1 MKKIFLLL
9 LVLFSLKGFGQIE
22 STINLPYFTSGGT
35 THALIYSIG
44 HVPGKKYPL
53 LVFLHGSGEAGTA
66 LTKIYNSS
74 TAGGPSYLI
83 EHALWT
89 PGVLNRRTSLL
100 DTFIVCSPQTNNGW
114 SSSGD
119 DLDGYLTY
127 LVANYPVDTTAMY
140 GMGISSGGGGIVE
153 NAAHLNGN
161 EDNNNT
167 SPRRWHLAA
176 IWPLSPA
183 TNIPKQQWANV
194 IVADSVRGWFDG
206 DQNND
211 TYGEYAW
218 DMARILPT
226 PGAATNGFM
235 NIAKLGYARLTGNP
249 GANGLASFNTGHG
262 PWGSLFSQSY
272 RENFTWEGITA
283 NMSHYEWLLLNKRP
297 ASGGGGVP
305 SLPTANAGSD
315 HTVILPIATTVLT
328 GTADPGNTHTLVT
341 TTWTQVGGPGGAT
354 ISSQNSLSTN
364 IVGLSVGTFTF
375 RLTAINEASQ
385 SATDDIDVIVLANNY
400 TSPQITVGG
409 NPTIVLPT
417 SSTSLT
423 SAPLFGGSTQSKI
436 QWSKQ
441 TVPGQGVF
449 RVGVLGS
456 SYPTGAGAS
465 VQDSGFMGG
474 YNGVSVEHGLFY
486 DYYHS
491 RGIIDSVV
499 NMAVSGTNIYQVM
512 PTGYVPPSPVHAKL
526 SPSDTPHVA
535 TNITALLKHHPNVI
549 FICFPTNGYDVLTI
563 SEIMIPYQVI
573 YDSCVANG
581 VQCYIMTTAPRT
593 DATYADPTDRVFL
606 KTVSDSMVNRFGNHA
621 INTYDAVVFTGTTNM
636 IPTYAAADS
645 IHMIDP
651 GHRVFFNKMLGR
663 NVFSSFLSSASSIT
677 TPTTQNTTITGLVQ
691 GTHRFQVTVTDTHQQ
706 DATAI
711 ATVTV
716 NASGS
721 ATADAGPPQSITL
734 PTSSVTLTGSGSSG
748 ATTYSW
754 TCVGGPNPTSITIVS
769 PTSVTT
775 NVTGLIEGVYTFKLT
790 INGGASSANVV
801 ITVNPTP
808 PVPSCHG
815 AKYFLTP
822 DPVDSSTYQT
832 PTTSVPTTR
841 YVAGDTIVL
850 PAASSSVDI
859 QGLTGQSGCP
869 IVIVNRSAGQSFIQ
883 KRLNLDGCKYV
894 KVTGS
899 GSNNQYGIF
908 IQQDP
913 ILRTQNF
920 HAITINN
927 RSRNVEVERVQM
939 HNVDIGI
946 VCETNEDCD
955 NSLNYPNWVLDS
967 MSFHDNKIVGTWN
980 EGLYIGNTSP
990 DNASYDLRPV
1000 ICTGDTLYPAPMKNG
1015 YTLIYNNIVD
1025 STGRGGIQ
1033 LANAATGIS
1042 EIYLNTVTHNGMNGD
1057 DAQGTGISVGLYT
1070 RAYIHNNT
1078 VRNTYTWGIASIGAG
1093 ATNLPLRIENNLIDS
1108 SGFLR
1113 AYDLA
1118 TTSRTSYNPATEPTT
1133 AVQLP
1138 WPQSIEVDTRTRLYT
1153 TDTPHPGTAIP
1164 GQDSTQFYINGN
1176 GIGLKKSATSINVED
1191 NFLGLQKNG
1200 NVICG
1205 NYSTITGPDPIVVV
1219 VPGINYSVT
1228 NCQAGLPPNKILK
1241 KKPLRYKLKS
1251 L

>member
-1 MKKIFLLL
+1 M
-9 LVLFSLKGFGQIE
+9 VLSFGKGIAQIE
-22 STINLPYFTSGGT
+22 STINLPYFTNGGT
-35 THALIYSIG
+35 VHALLYNVG
-44 HVPGKKYPL
+44 TTPGKKYPL
-53 LVFLHGSGEAGTA
+53 LVFLHGSGESGTN
-66 LTKIYNSS
+66 LNKIYNSS
-74 TAGGPSYLI
+74 SAGGPAYLI
-83 EHALWT
+83 EHGLW
-89 PGVLNRRTSLL
+89 PVGFLNRKTSLL
-100 DTFIVCSPQTNNGW
+100 DTFIVVSPQTNNGW

-119 DLDGYLTY
+119 DLDGYFTY
-127 LVANYPVDTTAMY
+127 LVANYPVDTTRLY
-140 GMGISSGGGGIVE
+140 GTGPSAGGGGIIE

-161 EDNNNT
+161 EDNGNT
-167 SPRRWHLAA
+167 SSRRWHMAA
-176 IWPLSPA
+176 MIPMSSA
-183 TNIPKQQWANV
+183 TNNPTQAWGNK
-194 IVADSVRGWFDG
+194 IVADSIPSWHYG
-206 DQNND
+206 DQRND
-211 TYGEYAW
+211 VQGERVW
-218 DMARILPT
+218 NMARDTPITDAST
-226 PGAATNGFM
+226 PGFIN
-235 NIAKLGYARLTGNP
+235 KLKHGYARFTGNP
-249 GANGLASFNTGHG
+249 GNNGVTTFTTGHG
-262 PWGSLFSQSY
+262 PWGTYYSTSY
-272 RENFTWEGITA
+272 KETFTWNGVTA
-283 NMSHYEWLLLNKRP
+283 NMNNYEWLLLNQRA

-305 SLPTANAGSD
+305 SNPTVDAGSD
-315 HTVILPIATTVLT
+315 HTVILPNTYTILT
-328 GTADPGNTHTLVT
+328 AVADPGNTHTLT
-341 TTWTQVGGPGGAT
+341 TSAWSQIGGPGGAT
-354 ISSQNSLSTN
+354 ILSPSALSTTIN
-364 IVGLSVGTFTF
+364 GLGVGTYTYKI
-375 RLTAINEASQ
+375 LIQNEASQ
-385 SATDDIDVIVLANNY
+385 TAADTINVIVLANNY
-400 TSPQITVGG
+400 LSPQITVGS

-423 SAPLFGGSTQSKI
+423 SSPLFGGASQSGI
-436 QWSKQ
+436 LWSKF
-441 TVPGQGVF
+441 TVPGQSLFKVV
-449 RVGVLGS
+449 VGGS

-491 RGIIDSVV
+491 LAIIDSVV
-499 NMAVSGTNIYQVM
+499 NLAHSGDNIYQFM
-512 PTGYVPPSPVHAKL
+512 PTGYVPPAPVTAKL

-535 TNITALLKHHPNVI
+535 TNITAALAHNPKVI
-549 FICFPTNGYDVLTI
+549 IICYPTNGYDVLTI
-563 SEIMIPYQVI
+563 SEIMIPFQVI
-573 YDSCVANG
+573 YDSCVAHN

-593 DATYADPTDRVFL
+593 DGTFNTQAKRNFL
-606 KTVSDSMVNRFGNHA
+606 KTVSDSLVNRFGSHA

-651 GHRVFFNKMLGR
+651 GHRAFFNKILGR
-663 NVFSSFLSSASSIT
+663 NVFKNLISSASTIT

-691 GTHRFQVTVTDTHQQ
+691 GVHRFQSTVTDTHQQ
-706 DATAI
+706 DATGVV
-711 ATVTV
+711 TVTV

-734 PTSSVTLTGSGSSG
+734 PTASVTLTGAASSG
-748 ATTYSW
+748 ATTYAW
-754 TCVGGPNPTSITIVS
+754 TVVSGPNPTSITIVS

-775 NVTGLIEGVYTFKLT
+775 NVTGLIEGLYTFKLT
-790 INGGASSANVV
+790 INSGASSANVL

-832 PTTSVPTTR
+832 PTTPVPTTR

-869 IVIVNRSAGQSFIQ
+869 IVIINRSAGQSFIQ

-899 GSNNQYGIF
+899 GANTQYGIF

-913 ILRTQNF
+913 LLRTQNF

-927 RSRNVEVERVQM
+927 RSKNVEVERVYM

-967 MSFHDNKIVGTWN
+967 MSFHDNKVVGTWN
-980 EGLYIGNTSP
+980 EGFYIGNTSP

-1000 ICTGDTLYPAPMKNG
+1000 ICGGVTSYPAPMKNG
-1015 YTLIYNNIVD
+1015 YTLIYNNIID

-1033 LANAATGIS
+1033 LANAAYGIS
-1042 EIYLNTVTHNGMNGD
+1042 EIYLNTVSHNGLNGD
-1057 DAQGTGISVGLYT
+1057 DAQGTAISVGLYT

-1078 VRNTYTWGIASIGAG
+1078 VSNTYTWGIASIGAG
-1093 ATNLPLRIENNLIDS
+1093 ATNLPLRIENNTIDS

-1133 AVQLP
+1133 APQLS
-1138 WPQSIEVDTRTRLYT
+1138 WPQSIEIDTRTRLYT

-1176 GIGLKKSATSINVED
+1176 AIGLKKSATAINVD
-1191 NFLGLQKNG
+1191 DDFAGLQKNG

-1205 NYSTITGPDPIVVV
+1205 NYSTLPGPDPAVLVVA
-1219 VPGINYSVT
+1219 GINFST
-1228 NCQAGLPPNKILK
+1228 AACKAGLPINHVPKRKGI
-1241 KKPLRYKLKS
+1241 RYKLRT